1 MNAIRKITYLHIIYY
16 SLSTEDK
23 KSVLPSISLNLI
35 FSSLT
40 SKYHHKI
47 FFIISKSES
56 RNLFIVYQEC
66 VRHYII

>member
-1 MNAIRKITYLHIIYY
+1 MNVIRKITYLHIIYY

-23 KSVLPSISLNLI
+23 KSVLPSIILNLI

-47 FFIISKSES
+47 FFISKSES